1 MMASSGQV
9 VAAAAVLLL
18 MQLQTVTSATFGARD
33 PPPLALREAQAA
45 CVKYLGICENRL
57 HQYNNS
63 VYPTDQDTMCMVR
76 CAGIMVGFWDDC
88 QGLKLDGLANLFPAL
103 AANNRVRYQIMS
115 CAEKRIATCPPQDTC
130 ARAYN
135 GFRCFLDAQKG
146 GFGAKDMQPQQSTP
160 PQPFDAQ
167 EFIRSLSICAKLQRI
182 PKDRRDLY
190 VQGVFPNDD
199 KTRSLIRCVGIRTG
213 LYDDEQGPNI
223 ALLYSL
229 FGAGQSESEFR
240 RRANLCIDA
249 NQPLLEAQDK
259 NAQAYVKLYRCFADQ
274 ISALVRANANAMA

>member
-1 MMASSGQV
+1 MASSGQV

-33 PPPLALREAQAA
+33 PPPPALREAQAA

-103 AANNRVRYQIMS
+103 AANDRVRYQIMS

-182 PKDRRDLY
+182 PKDRRDL
-190 VQGVFPNDD
+190 
-199 KTRSLIRCVGIRTG
+199 
-213 LYDDEQGPNI
+213 
-223 ALLYSL
+223 L